1 MLCCT
6 FLLLLLFVTFW
17 GAGGIR
23 PFINGIVPTI
33 CRDML
38 FGGAYASLRF
48 TFERKL
54 RDMLLSD
61 EQGAMIQSGMIAPVS
76 QFTAAAIATTASSP
90 INYWRNMQF
99 ATRLGSNPVGFVTC
113 MKELK
118 WSIVEAPTVRGKVR
132 QIGMKLRVG
141 WGTVRVA
148 TGMAVGQ
155 QLYDYLSRELG

>member
-1 MLCCT
+1 MV
-6 FLLLLLFVTFW
+6 F
-17 GAGGIR
+17 GGI
-23 PFINGIVPTI
+23 
-33 CRDML
+33 
-38 FGGAYASLRF
+38 YATLRF

-54 RDMLLSD
+54 RQRL
-61 EQGAMIQSGMIAPVS
+61 QSGDDSNGALTSGMVGPVS

-99 ATRLGSNPVGFVTC
+99 DTKLGSNPVGLVTC

-118 WSIVEAPTVRGKVR
+118 CSIVDAPTRLDSVR

-148 TGMAVGQ
+148 IGMALGQ
-155 QLYDYLSRELG
+155 QLYDYLSKKL